1 MSAREALLAVTVAR
15 LRGSAGL
22 AGASVFDAPP
32 VRAAL
37 PYVQVEEPLL
47 ADWSTKSWAG
57 REGRLTVLAFD
68 GGERPVRLRAM
79 MAAVE
84 GAMLATPTDL
94 GGGWRL
100 ATVTLARSRLTRGNA
115 DRWTAAAEF
124 QVRLY
129 QPN

>member
-1 MSAREALLAVTVAR
+1 MSAREVLLAATIAR
-15 LRGSAGL
+15 LRGTAGL
-22 AGASVFDAPP
+22 AGAGVFDAPP

-57 REGRLTVLAFD
+57 REGRLTVLVLD
-68 GGERPVRLRAM
+68 GGERPVRLRTLLAAAE
-79 MAAVE
+79 AAVL
-84 GAMLATPTDL
+84 AMPADL
-94 GGGWRL
+94 GAGWRL

-129 QPN
+129 QSN